1 MISLTKLR
9 DYAALADMAYTDL
22 SGISFSD
29 GIDDTELVKQRAIN
43 QTRTPEKLGEHLF
56 DSNWSIADF
65 HARDCCFC
73 FAVIDLFVSLMGS
86 VTPPFI
92 PAPFS
97 RGLSVVEG

>member
-1 MISLTKLR
+1 MIPLDKLL
-9 DYAALADMAYTDL
+9 DYAALADMSYVDL
-22 SGISFSD
+22 STTD
-29 GIDDTELVKQRAIN
+29 IDNNDSVIAAAEAQS
-43 QTRTPEKLGEHLF
+43 RTPEKLGEHLF